1 MEGDQSAP
9 WVECVSQTVRPPRQ
23 DLCCQAFPPSAR
35 SAPDFCE
42 PALVAC
48 ELTLK
53 VLERCRFSRK
63 GLTWETV
70 EADRESLSGPRL
82 SPEMNRF
89 LHSMP
94 LSNTMPT
101 SHHRLRPLDHFVNQ
115 HTALIE
121 AARQGDQFAIEQLL
135 QICRPN
141 LRRVALTQCNNAAD
155 ADDAVQ
161 ETILMVYRRIGAL
174 RTVTSFSSWVFAIV
188 RRECYRLLR
197 RMRGQVE
204 MPEDNHPIFAY
215 YARPDLRSD
224 LATAI
229 QSLPEKYR
237 DAIVLRDFEE
247 YSVSEIAS
255 KLRLSHEAVKSRIY
269 RGRQM
274 VREYLLE

>member
-1 MEGDQSAP
+1 
-9 WVECVSQTVRPPRQ
+9 
-23 DLCCQAFPPSAR
+23 
-35 SAPDFCE
+35 
-42 PALVAC
+42 
-48 ELTLK
+48 
-53 VLERCRFSRK
+53 
-63 GLTWETV
+63 
-70 EADRESLSGPRL
+70 
-82 SPEMNRF
+82 
-89 LHSMP
+89 MP
-94 LSNTMPT
+94 LTNTMPI
-101 SHHRLRPLDHFVNQ
+101 SHHRLRPLDDFVDQ

-121 AARQGDQFAIEQLL
+121 AARQGDQLAIEHLL

-141 LRRVALTQCNNAAD
+141 LRRVALTQCSNAAD

-204 MPEDNHPIFAY
+204 MPEDDHPVFAY
-215 YARPDLRSD
+215 YTRPDLRSD
-224 LATAI
+224 LAAAI

-247 YSVSEIAS
+247 YSVSEIAY
-255 KLRLSHEAVKSRIY
+255 KLRLTREAAKSRIY